1 MKAIIVS
8 VSILLPGVALAD
20 TQGKVHPGPAA
31 SCEGFKPHNL
41 CFDLPKDG
49 LARSEYSSAPFYAII
64 LKTAAR
70 CTIPESDRL
79 EVQKLFPSSKVF
91 SERFNCDDDSEESI
105 RYTNVNEQYSFLAVH
120 AGATAKEANKLLSE
134 VKATGKFPGANIRK
148 MQGVFVFP

>member
-1 MKAIIVS
+1 LKAIIFTVS
-8 VSILLPGVALAD
+8 MLLPGVALAD
-20 TQGKVHPGPAA
+20 SQGKVNPDPAA

-41 CFDLPKDG
+41 CFALPNDG

-70 CTIPESDRL
+70 CSIADKDRL
-79 EVQKLFPSSKVF
+79 EVQKLFARNKVF
-91 SERFNCDDDSEESI
+91 FERFNCNDDSEESI